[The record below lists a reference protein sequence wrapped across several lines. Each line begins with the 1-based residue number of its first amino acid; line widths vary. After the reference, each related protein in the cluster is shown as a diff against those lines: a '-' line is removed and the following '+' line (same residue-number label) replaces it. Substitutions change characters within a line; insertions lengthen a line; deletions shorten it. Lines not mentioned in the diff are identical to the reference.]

1 LVAVLL
7 LAQLVAPPL
16 QPGPVRLP
24 NTAPQQRPKDDG
36 AVFKVPPGSSADPK
50 KTESN
55 QDAEAADPSTSDWR
69 PEVIGETPYSNE
81 QIQQI
86 LSGCGKANINA
97 TLNACAAQLTAR
109 LIQDGYVNSRV
120 YSLKTPTPG
129 ALEVVLGTIA
139 ELRIKSED
147 EALQQQIQEQLTP
160 LIGSVLHI
168 PTLEKELARARRRG
182 AGTIKGGMGR
192 LGSDPTKAV
201 VNLTITPAEPEPL
214 NGDVALG
221 NNGNV
226 GSGEWRGVATLL
238 QKGLIERGDTA
249 LLFLELNSDGDLELG
264 SKVASLTYTYPLGD
278 NWSVT
283 GSFGVSYR
291 RFVEFQKP
299 AYNFSFR
306 TLQGLL
312 QLETTLQES
321 ENLTW
326 TAAAAFSTN
335 RSDSFKSGRSFPL
348 VSGGGNDGWSHSGF
362 LKLSTNVGGFTGPLF
377 WNTNAYFSQGIAGVT
392 LDEHLHN
399 LDVAG
404 IEPGK
409 ARAVGALTDIG
420 LSLSPTTTINV
431 RLAGQLAFSRLPGSM
446 SFGLGSAVGLRG
458 LPGSLIG
465 GDSGYLATGEV
476 VWTPW
481 QKDEQKISLI
491 PYLGIGGVHTATSVA
506 TLEDSIGVTGLIGR
520 YQNGRWEA
528 ELGWVDTFKSND
540 NPGLWNDWILGHGLH
555 TMLRYSF

>member
-1 LVAVLL
+1 MLL

-312 QLETTLQES
+312 QLETTLQEF
-321 ENLTW
+321 ENITW

>member
-1 LVAVLL
+1 MQL

-24 NTAPQQRPKDDG
+24 NTAPQQRLKDDG
-36 AVFKVPPGSSADPK
+36 PLFEVPPGSSAAPK
-50 KTESN
+50 QPESN
-55 QDAEAADPSTSDWR
+55 QDADATDPSTSDWR
-69 PEVIGETPYSNE
+69 PEIVGQTPYTEE
-81 QIQQI
+81 QLKQI
-86 LSGCGKANINA
+86 LRGCGKASINA

-120 YSLKTPTPG
+120 YSLKTPAPG

-139 ELRIKSED
+139 ELRINSED

-168 PTLEKELARARRRG
+168 PTLEKELARARQRG

-201 VNLTITPAEPEPL
+201 VNLTVTPAEPEPL
-214 NGDVALG
+214 KGDIALG

-264 SKVASLTYTYPLGD
+264 SKVASLTYTYPLRD
-278 NWSVT
+278 NWSIT
-283 GSFGVSYR
+283 GSFGISYR

-335 RSDSFKSGRSFPL
+335 RSDSYKSGRSFPL

-362 LKLSTNVGGFTGPLF
+362 LKLSTNVGGFAGPLF

-404 IEPGK
+404 IEPGE
-409 ARAVGALTDIG
+409 ARAIGALTDIG
-420 LSLSPTTTINV
+420 LSLSPSTTMNL
-431 RLAGQLAFSRLPGSM
+431 RFAGQLAFNRLPGSM
-446 SFGLGSAVGLRG
+446 SFGLGSDIGLRG
-458 LPGSLIG
+458 LPGSLIA

-481 QKDEQKISLI
+481 QKDQQRISLI
-491 PYLGIGGVHTATSVA
+491 PYLGIGGVHTDSSVG
-506 TLEDSIGVTGLIGR
+506 TLEDSIGVGGLIGR

-528 ELGWVDTFKSND
+528 ELGWVDTFNSKD
-540 NPGLWNDWILGHGLH
+540 NPGLWNDWILGHGMY
-555 TMLRYSF
+555 TKVRYSF

>member
-1 LVAVLL
+1 MQL

-24 NTAPQQRPKDDG
+24 NTAPQQRLKDDG
-36 AVFKVPPGSSADPK
+36 PLFEVPPGSSAAPK
-50 KTESN
+50 QPESN
-55 QDAEAADPSTSDWR
+55 QDADATDPSTSDWR
-69 PEVIGETPYSNE
+69 PEIVGKTPYTEE
-81 QIQQI
+81 QLKQI
-86 LSGCGKANINA
+86 LSGCGKASINA

-120 YSLKTPTPG
+120 YSLKTPAPG

-139 ELRIKSED
+139 ELRINSED

-168 PTLEKELARARRRG
+168 PTLEKELARARQRG

-201 VNLTITPAEPEPL
+201 VNLTVTPAEPEPL
-214 NGDVALG
+214 KGDIALG
-221 NNGNV
+221 NNGHV

-264 SKVASLTYTYPLGD
+264 SKVASLTYTYPLRD
-278 NWSVT
+278 NWSIT
-283 GSFGVSYR
+283 GSFGISYR

-335 RSDSFKSGRSFPL
+335 RSDSYKSGRSFPL

-362 LKLSTNVGGFTGPLF
+362 LKLSTNVGGFAGPLF

-404 IEPGK
+404 IEPGE
-409 ARAVGALTDIG
+409 ARAIGALTDIG
-420 LSLSPTTTINV
+420 LSLSPSTTMNL
-431 RLAGQLAFSRLPGSM
+431 RFAGQLAFNRLPGSM
-446 SFGLGSAVGLRG
+446 SFGLGSDIGLRG
-458 LPGSLIG
+458 LPGSLIA

-481 QKDEQKISLI
+481 QKDQQRISLI
-491 PYLGIGGVHTATSVA
+491 PYLGIGGVHTDSSVG
-506 TLEDSIGVTGLIGR
+506 TLEDSIGVGGLIGR

-528 ELGWVDTFKSND
+528 ELGWVDTFNSKD
-540 NPGLWNDWILGHGLH
+540 NPGLWNDWILGHGMY
-555 TMLRYSF
+555 TKVRYSF

>member
-1 LVAVLL
+1 MLL

-431 RLAGQLAFSRLPGSM
+431 RLAGQLAFSRLPGNM

>member
-1 LVAVLL
+1 MQL

-24 NTAPQQRPKDDG
+24 NTAPQQRLKDDG
-36 AVFKVPPGSSADPK
+36 PLFEGPPGSSAAPK
-50 KTESN
+50 QPESN
-55 QDAEAADPSTSDWR
+55 QDADATDPSTSDWR
-69 PEVIGETPYSNE
+69 PEIVGETPYTEE
-81 QIQQI
+81 QLKQI
-86 LSGCGKANINA
+86 LSGCGKASINA

-120 YSLKTPTPG
+120 YSLKTPAPG

-139 ELRIKSED
+139 ELRINSED

-168 PTLEKELARARRRG
+168 PTLEKELARARQRG

-201 VNLTITPAEPEPL
+201 VNLTVTPAEPEPL
-214 NGDVALG
+214 KGDIALG

-264 SKVASLTYTYPLGD
+264 SKVASLTYTYPLRD
-278 NWSVT
+278 NWSIT
-283 GSFGVSYR
+283 GSFGISYR

-362 LKLSTNVGGFTGPLF
+362 LKVSTNVGGFTGPLF

-399 LDVAG
+399 LDLAG
-404 IEPGK
+404 IEPGE

-420 LSLSPTTTINV
+420 LSLSQSTTMNL
-431 RLAGQLAFSRLPGSM
+431 RFAGQLAFNRLPGSM
-446 SFGLGSAVGLRG
+446 SFSLGSDIGLRG
-458 LPGSLIG
+458 LPGSLIA
-465 GDSGYLATGEV
+465 GDSGYLGTAELE
-476 VWTPW
+476 WTAW
-481 QKDEQKISLI
+481 QQENQSVALI
-491 PYLGIGGVHTATSVA
+491 PFVGIGGIHTKFQEE
-506 TLEDSIGVTGLIGR
+506 TLEDSIGVGGLIGR
-520 YQNGRWEA
+520 YRNGRWEA
-528 ELGWVDTFKSND
+528 ELGWVDTFNSND
-540 NPGLWNDWILGHGLH
+540 NPGLWNDWILGNGVY
-555 TMLRYSF
+555 TKLRYSF

>member
-1 LVAVLL
+1 MLL

-55 QDAEAADPSTSDWR
+55 QDAEAADPSRSDWR

-362 LKLSTNVGGFTGPLF
+362 LKLSTNVGGFTGPVF

>member
-1 LVAVLL
+1 MLL

-69 PEVIGETPYSNE
+69 PEVIGETPYNNE

-528 ELGWVDTFKSND
+528 ELGWVDTFNSND
-540 NPGLWNDWILGHGLH
+540 NPGLWNDWILGNGVY
-555 TMLRYSF
+555 TKLRYSF

>member
-1 LVAVLL
+1 MLL

-420 LSLSPTTTINV
+420 LSLSPTTTVNI
-431 RLAGQLAFSRLPGSM
+431 RLAGQLAFNRLPGSM

>member
-1 LVAVLL
+1 MLL

-399 LDVAG
+399 LDLAG

>member
-1 LVAVLL
+1 MLL

-431 RLAGQLAFSRLPGSM
+431 RLAGQLAFNRLPGSM

>member
-1 LVAVLL
+1 MLL

-36 AVFKVPPGSSADPK
+36 PLFEIPPGSPTDPK
-50 KTESN
+50 KPESD
-55 QDAEAADPSTSDWR
+55 QEAEAVAPSTSDWR
-69 PEVIGETPYSNE
+69 PVIVGKTPYTEE
-81 QIQQI
+81 QIRTI
-86 LSGCGKANINA
+86 LSGCGKASINA

-120 YSLKTPTPG
+120 YSLKTPAPG

-139 ELRIKSED
+139 ELRINSED
-147 EALQQQIQEQLTP
+147 EALQEQIQEQLTP

-201 VNLTITPAEPEPL
+201 VNLTVTPAEPEPL
-214 NGDVALG
+214 NGDIALG

-249 LLFLELNSDGDLELG
+249 LLFLELNSDGDLEFG
-264 SKVASLTYTYPLGD
+264 SKVASLTYTYPFGD

-362 LKLSTNVGGFTGPLF
+362 LKLSTNIGGFSGPVF

-404 IEPGK
+404 IEPGE

-420 LSLSPTTTINV
+420 LSLSPSTTMNL
-431 RLAGQLAFSRLPGSM
+431 RFAGQLAFSRLPGSM
-446 SFGLGSAVGLRG
+446 SFSLGSDVGLRG
-458 LPGSLIG
+458 LPGSLIA

-481 QKDEQKISLI
+481 QKDEQRFSLI
-491 PYLGIGGVHTATSVA
+491 PYLGIGGIHTNSSVG
-506 TLEDSIGVTGLIGR
+506 TLEDSIGVGGLIGR
-520 YQNGRWEA
+520 YRNGRWEA
-528 ELGWVDTFKSND
+528 ELGWVDTFNSDD
-540 NPGLWNDWILGHGLH
+540 NPGLWNDWILGQGLY
-555 TMLRYSF
+555 TKLRYSF

>member
-1 LVAVLL
+1 MQL

-24 NTAPQQRPKDDG
+24 NTAPQQRLKDDG
-36 AVFKVPPGSSADPK
+36 PLFEGPPGSSAAPK
-50 KTESN
+50 QPESN
-55 QDAEAADPSTSDWR
+55 QDADATDPSTSDWR
-69 PEVIGETPYSNE
+69 PEIVGETPYTEE
-81 QIQQI
+81 QLKQI
-86 LSGCGKANINA
+86 LSGCGKASINA

-120 YSLKTPTPG
+120 YSLKTPAPG

-139 ELRIKSED
+139 ELRINSED

-168 PTLEKELARARRRG
+168 PTLEKELARARQRG

-201 VNLTITPAEPEPL
+201 VNLTVTPAEPEPL
-214 NGDVALG
+214 KGDIALG

-264 SKVASLTYTYPLGD
+264 SKVASLTYTYPLRD
-278 NWSVT
+278 NWSIT
-283 GSFGVSYR
+283 GSFGISYR

-362 LKLSTNVGGFTGPLF
+362 LKVSTNVGGFTGPLF

-399 LDVAG
+399 LDLAG
-404 IEPGK
+404 IEPGE

-420 LSLSPTTTINV
+420 LSLSPSTTMNL
-431 RLAGQLAFSRLPGSM
+431 RFAGQLAFNRLPGSM
-446 SFGLGSAVGLRG
+446 SFSLGSDIGLRG
-458 LPGSLIG
+458 LPGSLIA
-465 GDSGYLATGEV
+465 GDSGYLGTAELE
-476 VWTPW
+476 WTAW
-481 QKDEQKISLI
+481 QQENQSVALI
-491 PYLGIGGVHTATSVA
+491 PFVGIGGIHTKFQEE
-506 TLEDSIGVTGLIGR
+506 TLEDSIGVGGLIGR
-520 YQNGRWEA
+520 YRNGRWEA
-528 ELGWVDTFKSND
+528 ELSWVDTFNSND
-540 NPGLWNDWILGHGLH
+540 NPGLWNDWILGNGVY
-555 TMLRYSF
+555 TKLRYSF

>member
-1 LVAVLL
+1 MQL

-24 NTAPQQRPKDDG
+24 NTAPQQRLKDDG
-36 AVFKVPPGSSADPK
+36 PLFEGPPGSSAAPK
-50 KTESN
+50 QPESN
-55 QDAEAADPSTSDWR
+55 QDADATDPSTSDWR
-69 PEVIGETPYSNE
+69 PEIVGETPYTEE
-81 QIQQI
+81 QLKQI
-86 LSGCGKANINA
+86 LSGCGKASINA

-120 YSLKTPTPG
+120 YSLKTPAPG

-139 ELRIKSED
+139 ELRINSED

-168 PTLEKELARARRRG
+168 PTLEKELARARQRG

-201 VNLTITPAEPEPL
+201 VNLTVTPAEPEPL
-214 NGDVALG
+214 KGDIALG

-264 SKVASLTYTYPLGD
+264 SKVASLTYTYPLRD
-278 NWSVT
+278 NWSIT
-283 GSFGVSYR
+283 GSFGISYR

-362 LKLSTNVGGFTGPLF
+362 LKVSTNVGGFTGPLF

-399 LDVAG
+399 LDLAG
-404 IEPGK
+404 IEPGE

-420 LSLSPTTTINV
+420 LSLSQSTTMNL
-431 RLAGQLAFSRLPGSM
+431 RFAGQLAFNRLPGSM
-446 SFGLGSAVGLRG
+446 SFSLGSDIGLRG
-458 LPGSLIG
+458 LPGSLIA
-465 GDSGYLATGEV
+465 GDSGYLGTAELE
-476 VWTPW
+476 WTAW
-481 QKDEQKISLI
+481 QQENQSVALI
-491 PYLGIGGVHTATSVA
+491 PFVGIGGIHTKFQEE
-506 TLEDSIGVTGLIGR
+506 TLEDSIGVGGLIGR
-520 YQNGRWEA
+520 YRNGRWEA
-528 ELGWVDTFKSND
+528 ELGGVDTFNSND
-540 NPGLWNDWILGHGLH
+540 NPGLWNDWILGNGVY
-555 TMLRYSF
+555 TKLRYSF

>member
-1 LVAVLL
+1 MLL

-168 PTLEKELARARRRG
+168 PTLEKELARARQRG

-528 ELGWVDTFKSND
+528 ELGWVDTFNSND
-540 NPGLWNDWILGHGLH
+540 NPGLWNDWILGHGLY
-555 TMLRYSF
+555 TKLRYSF

>member
-1 LVAVLL
+1 MLL

-420 LSLSPTTTINV
+420 LSLSPSTTMNL
-431 RLAGQLAFSRLPGSM
+431 RFAGQLAFNRLPGSM
-446 SFGLGSAVGLRG
+446 SFGLGSDIGLRG
-458 LPGSLIG
+458 LPGSLIA

-481 QKDEQKISLI
+481 QKDQQRISLI
-491 PYLGIGGVHTATSVA
+491 PYLGIGGVHTDSSVG
-506 TLEDSIGVTGLIGR
+506 TLEDSIGVGGLIGR

-528 ELGWVDTFKSND
+528 ELGWVDTFNSKD
-540 NPGLWNDWILGHGLH
+540 NPGLWNDWILGHGLY
-555 TMLRYSF
+555 TKLRYSF

>member
-1 LVAVLL
+1 MLL

-335 RSDSFKSGRSFPL
+335 RSDSFNSGRSFPL

>member
-1 LVAVLL
+1 MLL

-55 QDAEAADPSTSDWR
+55 QDAEAPDPSTSDWR

>member
-1 LVAVLL
+1 MLL

-335 RSDSFKSGRSFPL
+335 RSDSYKSGRSFPL